1 MPNIAK
7 LPATTNILRLWVDH
21 GHAPVNDSYG
31 YVVYCGKKIPGS
43 NLPFKVL
50 RNDTTVQ
57 AIQSEDL
64 KVVQSVFY
72 STKESLVAKNMRISV
87 SDPAI
92 VMIEDLGTEY
102 KITMNDPT
110 MNPELKRIT
119 LTIDA
124 KKIEVEMPMQEYC
137 GKPVTVTMKK

>member
-1 MPNIAK
+1 M
-7 LPATTNILRLWVDH
+7 
-21 GHAPVNDSYG
+21 
-31 YVVYCGKKIPGS
+31 
-43 NLPFKVL
+43 
-50 RNDTTVQ
+50 RNDTTIQ
-57 AIQSEDL
+57 AIQSEDI
-64 KVVQSVFY
+64 KVVQAIFY
-72 STKESLVAKNMRISV
+72 SRKEPLVTKNMRISV
-87 SDPAI
+87 SDPTV
-92 VMIEDLGTEY
+92 VMIEDVGTEY